1 MFPGAPNAQAGVG
14 LNAPAGPL
22 KLRGGR
28 GVGDYIQLEI
38 AQKGRRAAAS
48 RSGLPTEH
56 GGKIQALGHQ
66 QPVYRDVPTH
76 RASLSGAGEA
86 QIAGGEPTHA
96 DRIANAR
103 LAGGRTDIESGRAAA
118 VGKRS
123 GEQDL
128 AAANAPRDVVK
139 NQPAGVEGEISL
151 DPTQP
156 RWKVSVTDRTTVD
169 MDTAGNARIG
179 NRAGKSCV
187 QNPRAASIE
196 IGYESA
202 KQLQIYVAVDAHIES
217 AIAAEPRQAGDAEIG
232 VRAAQIGL
240 LDANL
245 AMGELKPDRAGI
257 LELDVFIVEQNSREI

>member
-1 MFPGAPNAQAGVG
+1 MNAAEQNGMIPSATNAQAGVG

-38 AQKGRRAAAS
+38 AQKGGRAAAS
-48 RSGLPTEH
+48 RSGLATEH

-66 QPVYRDVPTH
+66 QPVYSDVPTH

-86 QIAGGEPTHA
+86 QIAGGEPAHA

-103 LAGGRTDIESGRAAA
+103 LAGGRTDIETGRASA

-139 NQPAGVEGEISL
+139 NQPAGVGGEIAL
-151 DPTQP
+151 DLSQP
-156 RWKVSVTDRTTVD
+156 RWKVSVTDRTPVD
-169 MDTAGNARIG
+169 MDAAG
-179 NRAGKSCV
+179 
-187 QNPRAASIE
+187 
-196 IGYESA
+196 
-202 KQLQIYVAVDAHIES
+202 
-217 AIAAEPRQAGDAEIG
+217 
-232 VRAAQIGL
+232 
-240 LDANL
+240 
-245 AMGELKPDRAGI
+245 
-257 LELDVFIVEQNSREI
+257 